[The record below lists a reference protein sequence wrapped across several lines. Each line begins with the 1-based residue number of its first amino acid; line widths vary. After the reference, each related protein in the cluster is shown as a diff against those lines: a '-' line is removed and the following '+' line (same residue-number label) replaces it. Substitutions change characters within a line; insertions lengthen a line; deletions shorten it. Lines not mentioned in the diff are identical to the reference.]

1 MIEPTPPPEPP
12 VVDPCERLEQL
23 RAQATTPVD
32 TDQLLLEL
40 RLHRNALER
49 TWLPLDG
56 ADLRRQCVCELWCLL
71 DRALTAG
78 APLPADWARSALP
91 FAASG

>member
-1 MIEPTPPPEPP
+1 MTEPASPPTA
-12 VVDPCERLEQL
+12 VAVDPCERLEQL
-23 RAQATTPVD
+23 RASDAAPVD

-49 TWLPLDG
+49 DYLPLDG
-56 ADLRRQCVCELWCLL
+56 ADLRRQCLCELWCLL

-78 APLPADWARSALP
+78 APLPADWAR
-91 FAASG
+91 AAA